1 MPLRLLLLLSI
12 DFAHADEFSLQIG
25 TRCVQEDFTQGFGAG
40 LLGMYPCGLQE
51 ENEKFFWEHSS
62 AHGDAGLLWN
72 VGQKG
77 IGGEGLCMTAPDG
90 GLEQTYPD
98 NLDACDPEQG
108 IVLRPCVHYE
118 QSQESAWI
126 TTQNASAGLAAFLSW
141 CITGMQDGT
150 LRSG

>member
-1 MPLRLLLLLSI
+1 MRLLLLLSI

-62 AHGDAGLLWN
+62 AHGDSALLWS
-72 VGQKG
+72 VGQKS
-77 IGGEGLCMTAPDG
+77 IRSAGLK
-90 GLEQTYPD
+90 QTYPD
-98 NLDACDPEQG
+98 NLDACLPDQG